1 MTPIPPLGEAGPAT
15 RILVA
20 GYGVMTAGII
30 PHLTSLPGA
39 HVSIASRHLTAPV
52 PGTTLI
58 GPDDAASARPDVVI
72 GCFADDDTS
81 RSFWNRPHARAAITA
96 RRATCIELST
106 ISPGWAE
113 NWHRHI
119 ADAGGLPV
127 ECPVTGSRPGARS
140 GTLTGF
146 LHSPTPLTG
155 ADLRVLEAFTAK
167 RFHFSRPGNPARFK
181 LIFNAWGAAL
191 LHCLGVFAR
200 QLPEHLGE
208 DYPTAADAITSVGW
222 MAHLAASKLDRIERA
237 DYHDP
242 DFAVRHM
249 LKDLALA
256 QDLLGNLPLVTT
268 TAAAYEAA
276 AAVHGPWAD
285 FTAVA
290 DPLGDTPCSPTTSP
304 R

>member
-1 MTPIPPLGEAGPAT
+1 MTPIPPLGDAGPAT

-30 PHLTSLPGA
+30 PHLTGLPRT
-39 HVSIASRHLTAPV
+39 HVTIASRHLEKPV
-52 PGTTLI
+52 PGTTLLHP
-58 GPDDAASARPDVVI
+58 GAVASARPDVVL

-81 RSFWNRPHARAAITA
+81 RSFWTHPQTRAAITT

-113 NWHRHI
+113 EWHQHI
-119 ADAGGLPV
+119 TAAGALPV
-127 ECPVTGSRPGARS
+127 ECPVTGSRPGART

-146 LHSPTPLTG
+146 LHSPAPLTG
-155 ADLRVLEAFTAK
+155 EGRRVLEAFTAK
-167 RFHFSRPGNPARFK
+167 RFHFSTPGNPARFK
-181 LIFNAWGAAL
+181 LIFNAWGASL

-208 DYPTAADAITSVGW
+208 DYPTAAEAITSVGW
-222 MAHLAASKLDRIERA
+222 MAPLAASKLKRIEQA
-237 DYHDP
+237 DYGDP

-256 QDLLGNLPLVTT
+256 QELLGDLPLVTA
-268 TAAAYEAA
+268 TAAAYAAA

-290 DPLGDTPCSPTTSP
+290 DPPGDTPCTPTTSP